1 MAAQNDFDENAGGNV
16 PSTSTGNGGTTIRR
30 LDRIETTLGSVQ
42 ENANEGLLQA
52 REAVVQA
59 REAVVQAKEAVVQ
72 AKEAATVTRETSKEL
87 TALHKGGTLVAIQTA
102 AELKLLKVALVGG
115 RDSLIP
121 NDVGAVGRLTEK
133 IDTYIS
139 TASNSVIS
147 KRNLI
152 LSALG
157 ISVMLLGV
165 ISGVI
170 WNFISLHG

>member
-42 ENANEGLLQA
+42 ANANEGLLQA
-52 REAVVQA
+52 R
-59 REAVVQAKEAVVQ
+59 EAVVQ

-139 TASNSVIS
+139 TASNNVIS

>member
-1 MAAQNDFDENAGGNV
+1 MTTAQNDFNENA
-16 PSTSTGNGGTTIRR
+16 GTTIRR
-30 LDRIETTLGSVQ
+30 LDRIETSLRAVQ
-42 ENANEGLLQA
+42 DKASDAVTEAQ
-52 REAVVQA
+52 EAVA
-59 REAVVQAKEAVVQ
+59 Q

-115 RDSLIP
+115 PDSVIP

-139 TASNSVIS
+139 TASNNVIS

>member
-42 ENANEGLLQA
+42 ANANEGLLQA

-59 REAVVQAKEAVVQ
+59 REAVVQ

-139 TASNSVIS
+139 TASNNVIS